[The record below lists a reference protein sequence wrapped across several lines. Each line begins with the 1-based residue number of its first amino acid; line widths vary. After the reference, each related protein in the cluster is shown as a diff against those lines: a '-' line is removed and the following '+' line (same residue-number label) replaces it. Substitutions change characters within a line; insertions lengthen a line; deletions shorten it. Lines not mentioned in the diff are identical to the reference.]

1 MAAMNFGPNTE
12 VLSNDTFRDH
22 LNKLPDSDHKKLFM
36 KWQYHRI
43 IRHNTEN
50 SQWRIKNQKKLV
62 TKSKWEKDLFVSY
75 CASNIQRN
83 NVKTANLK

>member
-22 LNKLPDSDHKKLFM
+22 LGKMSDSDHKKLFM

-43 IRHNTEN
+43 IRHNTEYC
-50 SQWRIKNQKKLV
+50 QWRIKNQEKIM
-62 TKSKWEKDLFVSY
+62 SKHFGGKDLFVSY

-83 NVKTANLK
+83 NVKTA